1 MIMKNSPK
9 LEDIAVRGITSNKKE
24 SKITICSVPDQPG
37 IAAQL
42 FAAISATGANVDIIV
57 QNVSH
62 SKQTD
67 ISFTVPKTDLGK
79 AIKATE
85 AIGKKIGAGEILED
99 KNIARVSMVGSGM
112 RSPSGIAAKMFKTE
126 MLTEKNASGYL
137 AVANFQMRKERFK
150 FEREKFSETTKGLI
164 QKGLD
169 ALLAEI
175 QGNPKAMALF
185 KQLQEVVAKA

>member
-1 MIMKNSPK
+1 MNPDKETRADAK
-9 LEDIAVRGITSNKKE
+9 LQNLPEEDLDFLWRLRHPEKGGQKMTLEAIAVMVPGRYGFTISVSSLSNFYKWLRLRQRIQAADTVAEQFRQELAKD
-24 SKITICSVPDQPG
+24 PN
-37 IAAQL
+37 IAAE
-42 FAAISATGANVDIIV
+42 
-57 QNVSH
+57 
-62 SKQTD
+62 
-67 ISFTVPKTDLGK
+67 DLD
-79 AIKATE
+79 E
-85 AIGKKIGAGEILED
+85 
-99 KNIARVSMVGSGM
+99 M
-112 RSPSGIAAKMFKTE
+112 AAKIFKTE

-169 ALLAEI
+169 ALQAEI